1 LYIYISP
8 TSSLPPRPAT
18 LFGVTRAQRYITLRY
33 VSSRYSNSSLSSL
46 SLPSPCRIQPSSSAA
61 TTTDKIMPEKM
72 SDQEDLE
79 YCIMFPSFPPSPK
92 DPSLTSSTTNGQ
104 DHKEE
109 FVFVYEEDKRPLVV
123 LLGWAGCQDRYLAK
137 YSAIYKEKSCITL
150 RYTAPME
157 CLFGRRNK
165 MPYIGKRLLQ
175 VIAKNSLNDHPIFF
189 HIFSNGGALLY
200 QHISIAM
207 QQTNSPIQSQ
217 VKGVIFDSA
226 PGERRVTSLF
236 KAISAIIGGHPLTN
250 IPMSFF
256 ITIFLSMFWF
266 FEVIAHALGRGF
278 TIQSNPFALM
288 EESSS
293 WPQLFL
299 YSNTDTLI
307 PAADVEKFASRRAER
322 GVRVQL
328 VLFTNSP
335 HVKHYAMYREV
346 YVNTVYSFIN
356 ECLQSGNP
364 SKRFDKSPN
373 LDEDHIESDVYDS
386 QPGLTKRVVLPNE
399 ATKYQN

>member
-1 LYIYISP
+1 
-8 TSSLPPRPAT
+8 
-18 LFGVTRAQRYITLRY
+18 
-33 VSSRYSNSSLSSL
+33 
-46 SLPSPCRIQPSSSAA
+46 
-61 TTTDKIMPEKM
+61 MPEKM

-92 DPSLTSSTTNGQ
+92 DPALTSSTTNGQ

-207 QQTNSPIQSQ
+207 QQMNSPIQSQ

-266 FEVIAHALGRGF
+266 FEVFIAYLFLSYFVVISLILQVIAHALGRGF

-356 ECLQSGNP
+356 ECLQSSNP
-364 SKRFDKSPN
+364 SKRFEKSPN
-373 LDEDHIESDVYDS
+373 LDEDHIESDVYNS